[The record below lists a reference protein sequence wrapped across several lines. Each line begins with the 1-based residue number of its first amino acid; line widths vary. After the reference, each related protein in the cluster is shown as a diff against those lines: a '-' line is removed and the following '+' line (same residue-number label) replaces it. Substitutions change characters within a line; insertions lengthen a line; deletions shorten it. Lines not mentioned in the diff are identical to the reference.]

1 MASYTAQTKLSPTKI
16 IERASK
22 HFGAVTGAMK
32 ITSKSETSLCL
43 ESFDGYVTI
52 TVCPGEGKAKNTLDI
67 ETSQFDEQVREFL
80 RSL

>member
-1 MASYTAQTKLSPTKI
+1 MASYTAQTRFSPAKI

-22 HFGAVTGAMK
+22 HFGAIAGAMK
-32 ITSKSETSLCL
+32 TTSKTDTSLCL
-43 ESFDGYVTI
+43 ESLDGYVTI

-67 ETSQFDEQVREFL
+67 ETSQFDEQAREFL